1 MHPHQ
6 ILCLGGDSPA
16 LHLPIDDPHRSE
28 DKRDDVDGIKIDGR
42 PYGPHH
48 ESMGEVAR
56 TLVSA
61 FQQSLGQPV
70 TPVSVTFSSGGSLPS
85 VFAVSDLAQSS
96 IGTAGAALAALV
108 AVRDGGIAPSVTV
121 DRDLASAWFLLSIR
135 PQDWNLPPAWDAVA
149 GDYATGDGWIKL
161 HTNAARHRAAALS
174 VLGVPA
180 DRAAVAAAVRS
191 WTATD
196 LEGAVVSAGGA
207 AAAMRSLTDWE
218 RHPQGKAV
226 ASEPL
231 LHCERTSVAV
241 RPSPFSGGRDRP
253 LAGLRVL
260 DLTRVLAGPVATRLL
275 AGWGA
280 EVLRIDPPDWDE
292 PGLVPEVTL
301 GKRCARIDLRTPGGK
316 DHFLKLLGSADVLVH
331 GYRSDALD
339 RLGLGEKVREEVR
352 PGLVDVTLDA
362 YGWTGPWV
370 TRRGF
375 DSLVQM
381 SAGIADAG
389 RVAVGTNRPV
399 PLPVQALD
407 HATGYLLA
415 AAVIVGVT
423 RRTIDQRGSRWRTSL
438 ARMAAQLIGAG
449 LTDMPDS
456 DDDLPTPPVPGEVV
470 EPTRWGKALRLPPP
484 MVVTGAPLSWSL
496 PARPLGVDQAR
507 WQDD

>member
-1 MHPHQ
+1 VWV
-6 ILCLGGDSPA
+6 A
-16 LHLPIDDPHRSE
+16 ARLHVHRPMTVPPSVQ
-28 DKRDDVDGIKIDGR
+28 DQRDDVDRVKIDVGSL
-42 PYGPHH
+42 GTHH
-48 ESMGEVAR
+48 ESMTEVAR
-56 TLVSA
+56 TLLGA
-61 FQQSLGQPV
+61 FQQSLGDPMA
-70 TPVSVTFSSGGSLPS
+70 PVSVNFSDGGSLPS

-96 IGTAGAALAALV
+96 MGVAGAALAALV
-108 AVRDGGIAPSVTV
+108 AVRDGGIAPGVAV

-135 PQDWNLPPAWDAVA
+135 PQDWSLPPPWDAVA
-149 GDYATGDGWIKL
+149 GDYVTADGWVKL

-180 DRAAVAAAVRS
+180 DRAAVSAAVRT
-191 WTATD
+191 WTAAD

-207 AAAMRSLTDWE
+207 AAAMRSITDWK
-218 RHPQGKAV
+218 RHPQGRAV

-231 LHCERTSVAV
+231 LHCQRTSLAA
-241 RPSPFSGGRDRP
+241 RASRLSGGRDRP

-292 PGLVPEVTL
+292 PALVPEVTL

-316 DHFLKLLGSADVLVH
+316 DCFLNLLSTADVLVH
-331 GYRSDALD
+331 GYRSDALS
-339 RLGLGEKVREEVR
+339 RLGLGEEVRDEVR

-389 RVAVGTNRPV
+389 RLAVGTDRPV

-407 HATGYLLA
+407 HATGYLVA
-415 AAVIVGVT
+415 AAVIAGVT
-423 RRTIDQRGSRWRTSL
+423 VRHVDGRGSRWRTSL
-438 ARMAAQLIGAG
+438 ARMAAQLIDAG
-449 LTDMPDS
+449 LTDMPDG
-456 DDDLPTPPVPGEVV
+456 DDDLPTPPVPGDAV
-470 EPTRWGKALRLPPP
+470 ELTSWGKALRLPSP
-484 MVVTGAPLSWSL
+484 MIVTGAPLSWPL
-496 PARPLGVDQAR
+496 PARPRGADQAR
-507 WQDD
+507 WHDD